1 MSMSSSSSSGP
12 NLIDADAKIFLDA
25 TLQKCH
31 ETRVKFHSIA
41 LNIIV
46 LVVFSVVVGGF
57 LYYRYRTKPSAE
69 DTNYKFAKDQEYV
82 LSKIRYFKEENERI
96 HKHASPITGLPT
108 FEEEGQLHNTTTLM
122 Y

>member
-1 MSMSSSSSSGP
+1 MPSEP
-12 NLIDADAKIFLDA
+12 NLIDTDAKVFLDA

-46 LVVFSVVVGGF
+46 LVVFGLIVGGF
-57 LYYRYRTKPSAE
+57 LYYRYRTRPSIE
-69 DTNYKFAKDQEYV
+69 ETNYKLAKDQEYV

-96 HKHASPITGLPT
+96 HKHSSPITGLPT
-108 FEEEGQLHNTTTLM
+108 FSEEAQQYPNIQ
-122 Y
+122 

>member
-1 MSMSSSSSSGP
+1 MSSSSSGP
-12 NLIDADAKIFLDA
+12 NLIDAEAKLFIDAS
-25 TLQKCH
+25 LQKCH

-46 LVVFSVVVGGF
+46 FAVFSVVVGGF
-57 LYYRYRTKPSAE
+57 LYYRYRTKPSVE
-69 DTNYKFAKDQEYV
+69 DTNYKFMKDQEYV

-108 FEEEGQLHNTTTLM
+108 FAEEEEQLHNTTTLM

>member
-1 MSMSSSSSSGP
+1 MSSGP
-12 NLIDADAKIFLDA
+12 NLIDTEAKIFLDA

-46 LVVFSVVVGGF
+46 FSVFGIVVGGF
-57 LYYRYRTKPSAE
+57 LYYRYRTKPSIE
-69 DTNYKFAKDQEYV
+69 ETNYKLAKDQEYV

-96 HKHASPITGLPT
+96 HKNTSPITGLPT
-108 FEEEGQLHNTTTLM
+108 FSEESFGQNTQ
-122 Y
+122 